1 MYFGNNVNCCFV
13 LDLLHR
19 MKSIDLMSLIHTRM
33 LYNCLR
39 TSIYVEH
46 VIDLPLKSKSPL
58 FTGCRLQTRCTNWLN
73 MSGMANLQLK
83 LSVHDPPPPLPFFL
97 SLHVAATRGQAECLA
112 VILAHGADVSLQDA
126 SGRLQRVFLH
136 YFFVTSIAQNE
147 LNVNNKSCF
156 IFFTSGFTALHLA
169 AKNNHSEC
177 AKKLL
182 QVMFLIDC
190 ES

>member
-1 MYFGNNVNCCFV
+1 MYFDNNVNCCFV

-83 LSVHDPPPPLPFFL
+83 LSVHDPPPLLSQSACSSHTRSSWVPCCYPGSRGWRFSAGRFRSVTTSFL
-97 SLHVAATRGQAECLA
+97 
-112 VILAHGADVSLQDA
+112 
-126 SGRLQRVFLH
+126 
-136 YFFVTSIAQNE
+136 
-147 LNVNNKSCF
+147 
-156 IFFTSGFTALHLA
+156 ALLFCYI
-169 AKNNHSEC
+169 NST
-177 AKKLL
+177 KL
-182 QVMFLIDC
+182 IKC
-190 ES
+190 K